1 MPIKPNLVVP
11 PPSLKTWRRTRE
23 ENVGSYRVFDV
34 TRIELEDGA
43 GTLRGH
49 AFTTRSN
56 DWCNVVALT
65 PDDEV
70 VLIWQYRF
78 GTEALSLE
86 IPGGVID
93 TGEAP
98 EHAAVR
104 ELREETGYE
113 AERLEPLLE
122 VEPNPAIQNNRQ
134 YTFLARGARPTAKTA
149 FDAMEQIETVLLPA
163 SRIEELVES
172 GQVTHSLV
180 RLALETYLRKRGRP

>member
-1 MPIKPNLVVP
+1 MPTKPHLVIP
-11 PPSLKTWRRTRE
+11 LPNLKTWRRVRE
-23 ENVGSYRVFDV
+23 EKVGSYRVFDV
-34 TRIELEDGA
+34 NRIELEDGA
-43 GTLRGH
+43 GAPRGH

-65 PDDEV
+65 PDDEI

-113 AERLEPLLE
+113 AERFELLLE

-134 YTFLARGARPTAKTA
+134 YTFVAGGARPTAKTQ
-149 FDAMEQIETVLLPA
+149 FDAMEQIETVLFPA
-163 SRIEELVES
+163 SRLEELVES

-180 RLALETYLRKRGRP
+180 RVAMETYLRKRGRR